1 MSKSERE
8 KEQVV
13 DSSKKE
19 SIKYRRKGMAGYDF
33 YNIFEPMEFQNF
45 ARDMVQKRD
54 RIWFSRQGPDLRR
67 GTGYI

>member
-1 MSKSERE
+1 
-8 KEQVV
+8 
-13 DSSKKE
+13 
-19 SIKYRRKGMAGYDF
+19 MAGYDF